1 MEGDGEMA
9 GYNLPDGVTGGED
22 YFNPPD
28 PPECPECYADL
39 DWEWLYCPLC
49 GKKLRPDEWVD
60 DVYVGPQM
68 YDSARDYEVDKALD
82 GKRGI
87 E

>member
-1 MEGDGEMA
+1 MEGDGTMA

-39 DWEWLYCPLC
+39 DWEWLYCPFC

-68 YDSARDYEVDKALD
+68 YDCRRDYDVDMALGAMEAD
-82 GKRGI
+82 
-87 E
+87 